1 MFEKEDIKFPVGQL
15 SVWSLWV
22 SQLMIPTEDGRYR
35 LEALGQTHPLATV
48 GCGAVGRTLGELWSL
63 GVHTRGSCGASG
75 CTLGELW
82 SLGVHTRGA
91 VEPRGAH

>member
-22 SQLMIPTEDGRYR
+22 SQPVMPTESRRYR

-48 GCGAVGRTLGELWSL
+48 GG
-63 GVHTRGSCGASG
+63 GASG
-75 CTLGELW
+75 CTVG
-82 SLGVHTRGA
+82 GA